1 MHSQHSAAATAG
13 LGSRVGLGHLPKR
26 AGRAADFDL
35 VQQTEAEDAARAALN
50 ELRDLEGW

>member
-1 MHSQHSAAATAG
+1 LHSQHSAAATAG